1 MSFWKKIEQVAAPVA
16 AIVVAVVAPELAPEI
31 GSALLGEGA
40 GVTAAT
46 AAGQAVISAGIG
58 AVNAAATGQNVAQGA
73 TKGAESGLVSG
84 AITGGLQGVDITGTG
99 DTSANTAVTKGLA
112 TAGGAAAT
120 GTKPSTAIEEGII
133 SGAVDYLVGSP
144 GKDAST
150 TDQILSGLEKYGITT
165 TLDKYLLPSQTSGGG
180 GGATG
185 ASTTISG
192 APTATVTPQA
202 AGTTPGSSAL
212 AQALNVGDIG
222 APIFGSSDLGKSRR
236 VWNKESLRN
245 PNQGA

>member
-16 AIVVAVVAPELAPEI
+16 AIVVAVVAPELAPAI
-31 GSALLGEGA
+31 GTALLGEGA
-40 GVTAAT
+40 GTAAT
-46 AAGQAVISAGIG
+46 YAAGQAVISGGIG
-58 AVNAAATGQNVAQGA
+58 AAQAATTGQDVVKGA

-133 SGAVDYLVGSP
+133 SGAVDYLIGSP

-165 TLDKYLLPSQTSGGG
+165 TLDKSLFPSQTSG